1 MVRNRAVQNLSMVL
15 SIGIVY
21 WQASMLGDSSC
32 GYLLCFYGYGV
43 PRTAGAPFEISSQ
56 PHSVSN
62 HPVQNIRNHGIGIY
76 IFLNI
81 VLYLLWNTFN
91 HREFYQVD
99 PLNCHLS
106 AVSRDT
112 RPHDNQRS
120 IERLCIEHILYESH
134 KSRLNHDLPLK
145 LILEIGVA
153 NIRIFGSQKNRW
165 EIIRAGSSIKII

>member
-1 MVRNRAVQNLSMVL
+1 MVTGYRAQRGLPSKSVPNR
-15 SIGIVY
+15 IRY
-21 WQASMLGDSSC
+21 
-32 GYLLCFYGYGV
+32 
-43 PRTAGAPFEISSQ
+43 RT
-56 PHSVSN
+56 
-62 HPVQNIRNHGIGIY
+62 IRYKIFVTTELEY

-153 NIRIFGSQKNRW
+153 NIRIFGSQKTGGRSF
-165 EIIRAGSSIKII
+165 APAQALK